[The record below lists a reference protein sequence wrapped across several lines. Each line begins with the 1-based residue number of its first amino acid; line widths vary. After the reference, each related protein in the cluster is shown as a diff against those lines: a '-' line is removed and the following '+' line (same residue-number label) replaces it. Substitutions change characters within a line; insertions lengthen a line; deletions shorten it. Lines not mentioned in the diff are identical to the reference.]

1 MNEPIYRDAEYESIR
16 TVMKSRGR
24 CADQLPVK
32 TVRFIPETSRTD
44 AVIALDKRIEKL
56 QKHAPAI
63 MIGAIIIV
71 SFLVG
76 TIF

>member
-1 MNEPIYRDAEYESIR
+1 MNEPIYLDAEYESIR
-16 TVMKSRGR
+16 AVMKNRGK
-24 CADQLPVK
+24 CFDQLPTK

-44 AVIALDKRIEKL
+44 GVIALDKRIEKL
-56 QKHAPAI
+56 QKYAPAI
-63 MIGAIIIV
+63 MIGAIIVI